1 VSRTEAGSATAAGPG
16 AGRRRRGGGA
26 GARPGAGSSRLA
38 RRRRRAGILLS
49 LPAVALVTALLG
61 VPIGQAIYYSMT
73 SWNGLTSTW
82 IGPSTYSTA
91 LHDPIFWRVLENN
104 GLLLLCIPFAIGIPL
119 GIAAL
124 LNEHVRG
131 WRFFRS
137 VYFLPT
143 AVSWVVVGMVAL
155 QFFAANGSLNKL
167 LADVGLGSAATDMLA
182 GEHSALAAL
191 AITFVWSMLG
201 TNTII
206 FLTGMAT
213 LDPTLIEAARVDG
226 LGRRQIFFRVTLP
239 LLTRF
244 VQFAFVI
251 TVISAFS
258 ALFSLIFVMTGGG
271 PGLGTTTLEFFV
283 YQTGFAQGQFGTGAL
298 YGIILFVIMIF
309 VGLVQLRLIRP
320 ADEEGR

>member
-1 VSRTEAGSATAAGPG
+1 VSATHAEPAAAP
-16 AGRRRRGGGA
+16 ADQRAAPRP
-26 GARPGAGSSRLA
+26 ARSRLA

-49 LPAVALVTALLG
+49 LPALAVVVALLA

-73 SWNGLTSTW
+73 SWNGITATW
-82 IGPSTYSTA
+82 IGPSTYSSA
-91 LHDPIFWRVLENN
+91 LTDPIFWRVLENN
-104 GLLLLCIPFAIGIPL
+104 GLLLISIPFAIGIPL
-119 GIAAL
+119 AVAAL

-143 AVSWVVVGMVAL
+143 AVSWVVIGMVAL
-155 QFFAANGSLNKL
+155 QFFALNGMLNHL
-167 LADVGLGSAATDMLA
+167 LSDVGLARLQTNALA
-182 GEHSALAAL
+182 GQHSALLAL
-191 AITFVWSMLG
+191 AITFIWSMLG

-213 LDPTLIEAARVDG
+213 LDPTLTEAARVDG
-226 LGRRQIFFRVTLP
+226 LTRRQIFFRVTLP
-239 LLTRF
+239 LLRRF
-244 VQFAFVI
+244 IQFSFVI

-283 YQTGFAQGQFGTGAL
+283 YQSGFAQGQFGVGAL
-298 YGIILFVIMIF
+298 YGIILFVIMIV
-309 VGLVQLRLIRP
+309 VGLVQLRLIRS
-320 ADEEGR
+320 DDGEGW

>member
-1 VSRTEAGSATAAGPG
+1 
-16 AGRRRRGGGA
+16 
-26 GARPGAGSSRLA
+26 
-38 RRRRRAGILLS
+38 LLS

-61 VPIGQAIYYSMT
+61 VPIGQAVYYSMT
-73 SWNGLTSTW
+73 NWDGITATW
-82 IGPSTYSTA
+82 IGPSTYTTA
-91 LHDPIFWRVLENN
+91 LGDPIFWRVLENN
-104 GLLLLCIPFAIGIPL
+104 ALLLLSIPVAIGVPL
-119 GIAAL
+119 AIAAL
-124 LNEHVRG
+124 LNSRVRG

-143 AVSWVVVGMVAL
+143 AVSWVVIGMVAL
-155 QFFAANGSLNKL
+155 QFFAVSGVLNKL
-167 LADVGLGSAATDMLA
+167 LSGAGIGTSATDMLA
-182 GEHSALAAL
+182 GEHSALVAL
-191 AITFVWSMLG
+191 ASTFIWSMLG

-226 LGRRQIFFRVTLP
+226 LSPWRIFARITLP

-244 VQFAFVI
+244 IQFSFVI

-298 YGIILFVIMIF
+298 YGIILFVIM
-309 VGLVQLRLIRP
+309 VVAGLVQLRLIRP
-320 ADEEGR
+320 ADGEGS